1 MNKKDIATSFLRL
14 ASRFWL
20 LASGRWLN
28 EFCPMGG
35 SEHRTMRYALCAL
48 REPPAG

>member
-1 MNKKDIATSFLRL
+1 MTKKDIATSFL
-14 ASRFWL
+14 L

-35 SEHRTMRYALCAL
+35 SEHHTL
-48 REPPAG
+48 R